1 MRKSLQGILL
11 ASALSISATAPAW
24 SSGLLDGIKNQAAE
38 SLGGGQAASQSGS
51 ASGLGALG
59 GAGAIGS
66 ALGLPSIGGNT
77 AGNAAGVLQYCIQNK
92 YLGGADAASVKDN
105 LLGKIGLG
113 SEQAQ
118 QQDTGY
124 QQGLGGILSG
134 SDGSSFDLGKIKSDL
149 KEKACDYVLDNA
161 SSLL

>member
-11 ASALSISATAPAW
+11 ASSLSISIAAPAW
-24 SSGLLDGIKNQAAE
+24 ASGLLDGIKNQAAE
-38 SLGGGQAASQSGS
+38 SLGGGQSASQSG
-51 ASGLGALG
+51 SGLGALG
-59 GAGAIGS
+59 GAGGLGS

-77 AGNAAGVLQYCIQNK
+77 AGNAAGVLQYCVQNK
-92 YLGGADAASVKDN
+92 YLGGTDAADVKDK
-105 LLGKIGLG
+105 LLGKVGLG
-113 SEQAQ
+113 TEQSR
-118 QQDTGY
+118 QQDAGY
-124 QQGLGGILSG
+124 QQGLGGVLAG